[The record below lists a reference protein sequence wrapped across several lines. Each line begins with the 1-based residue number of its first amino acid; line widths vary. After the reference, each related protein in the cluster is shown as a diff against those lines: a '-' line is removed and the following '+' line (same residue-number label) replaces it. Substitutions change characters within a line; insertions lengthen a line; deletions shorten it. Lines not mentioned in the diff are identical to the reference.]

1 MQSQTFK
8 NHFEELNY
16 MKRKGQILLLEKDG
30 IVDLIEGQSS
40 KYEIEV
46 QGNDTSIEVLQNR
59 IKKLKGI
66 KNKERKEEKIRLRKS
81 AFNKMKKNDL

>member
-30 IVDLIEGQSS
+30 IVDLIEG
-40 KYEIEV
+40 
-46 QGNDTSIEVLQNR
+46 
-59 IKKLKGI
+59 
-66 KNKERKEEKIRLRKS
+66 
-81 AFNKMKKNDL
+81 